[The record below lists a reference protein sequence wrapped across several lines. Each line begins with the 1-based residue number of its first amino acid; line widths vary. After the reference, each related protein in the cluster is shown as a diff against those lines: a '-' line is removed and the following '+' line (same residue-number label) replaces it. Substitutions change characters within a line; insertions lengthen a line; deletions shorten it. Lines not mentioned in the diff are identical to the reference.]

1 MSILYFCCKSG
12 NSTEGKLLF
21 LGSGLNVIEL
31 LLILL
36 HAIQNVEALF
46 KQKDAN
52 SQVLF
57 VNLYQ
62 S

>member
-1 MSILYFCCKSG
+1 
-12 NSTEGKLLF
+12 
-21 LGSGLNVIEL
+21 LGSGLNVTEL

-36 HAIQNVEALF
+36 HAIQSVEVLF

>member
-12 NSTEGKLLF
+12 NSSQGKLLC
-21 LGSGLNVIEL
+21 LGSGLNVTEL

-46 KQKDAN
+46 NQKDAN